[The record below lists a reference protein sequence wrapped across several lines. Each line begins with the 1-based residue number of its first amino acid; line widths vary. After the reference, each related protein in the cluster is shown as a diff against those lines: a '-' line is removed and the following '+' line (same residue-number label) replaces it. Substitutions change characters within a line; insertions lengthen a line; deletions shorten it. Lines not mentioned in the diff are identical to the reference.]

1 MSNFANS
8 HRGEVN
14 LPLGD
19 TTLRLRPSY
28 TAIAEWES
36 LAQAGSVAI
45 LYRMSSA
52 HYRVAELVAI
62 VASAA
67 RAGGH
72 KVTDEQVGDMIVG
85 HGVLEVVPVVA
96 KMLASCLTGGKEP
109 DPDEDDAAGE
119 APAAE
124 IRTPS
129 PSAA

>member
-1 MSNFANS
+1 MSAFANT
-8 HRGEVN
+8 HRGEVS
-14 LPLGD
+14 LSLGD
-19 TTLRLRPSY
+19 SVLRLRPSY
-28 TAIAEWES
+28 TAIAEWEDK
-36 LAQAGSVAI
+36 AQAGTVAI

-52 HYRVAELVAI
+52 NYRLAELVAI
-62 VASAA
+62 VAAAA

-72 KVTDEQVGDMIVG
+72 KVTDEQIGDMIVG

-96 KMLASCLTGGKEP
+96 KMLAACLTGGKEA

-124 IRTPS
+124 IRTAS